1 MKGPLFLRCIL
12 YLLGGLVATLLVI
25 LLVLAFVRISVD
37 LSGYKGLVEAAA
49 SKALGR
55 TVHIDEKILITTSLQ
70 PIFSLES
77 LRIGNPDGF
86 ETGDFLRM
94 KSTKIQVRVLPLLLW
109 KINIAEFRV
118 KGLSVMLLQN
128 QSGAVNWT
136 AGTSVDKSPPEPTS
150 QEKQP
155 GGKET
160 SFEISSDSFVLTQL
174 HFEDITVEYLAP
186 GMNEPSQFQIEKCTG
201 TMPAG
206 KSFTLSMNG
215 HVLKEPY
222 STVVEIGSLKEFLE
236 ENRSWMKIKTAIA
249 KTNIEFSGDIDLSQ
263 AVNSLQLEASIKGD
277 RLDSLNSLLNLDLPP
292 LKYYR
297 SRALLT
303 MGGDRFDLKDF
314 EVQVAESQ
322 LLGKMSY
329 DKSGSRHKAI
339 IELSAQMIQLND
351 FDLGDWSA
359 EKTNSTDS
367 APQNDTEEQIE
378 HDEAHPPPE
387 VDSSATSEKAR
398 ALLSPEVINQFDVHV
413 QVNAEKVMSGTD
425 DLGRGLLTAT
435 LKDGRFTLDPV
446 QLNLPGGS
454 FSLKASLKPDPAAP
468 DASIRAVMKNFDFG
482 VLVRRV
488 NPAAKMGGTISLD
501 VDLTSTATSFD
512 DLMAGGNGH
521 FDFSGHLENLKAGI
535 IDLWAVNLLAAIVS
549 RKDETESTINCVIG
563 YWTMQD
569 GVLTPDVLVIDTTE
583 IRICGKGSIDFGEQQ
598 ISLTVAPTPKRPEFF
613 SLAIPIRVQ
622 GSFENFG
629 LGIQSGG
636 LVGTVIKFMTSPMH
650 VPIRRWSGKAL
661 PTDGNDVCGMLIGP
675 VGRSTAL
682 PAGCK

>member
-1 MKGPLFLRCIL
+1 MNSSKFLRWLL
-12 YLLGGLVATLLVI
+12 YPLGGLVATLLVI
-25 LLVLAFVRISVD
+25 LLLLAFVRISVD
-37 LSGYKGLVEAAA
+37 LSGYKGVIEAAA

-55 TVHIDEKILITTSLQ
+55 TVQIDEKILITTSLQ
-70 PIFSLES
+70 PIFSLEG
-77 LRIGNPDGF
+77 LRIGNPEGF

-94 KSTKIQVRVLPLLLW
+94 KSTRIQVRVLPFLLW
-109 KINIAEFRV
+109 KIKISEFRV

-136 AGTSVDKSPPEPTS
+136 FGIPVDESPPDSKPRE
-150 QEKQP
+150 EQP
-155 GGKET
+155 GQKER
-160 SFEISSDSFVLTQL
+160 SFEIGSDSFVLTQL

-186 GMNEPSQFQIEKCTG
+186 GMNESSQFQIEKCTG
-201 TMPAG
+201 SMPAG
-206 KSFTLSMNG
+206 KSFTLSMSG
-215 HVLKEPY
+215 HVFKEPY
-222 STVVEIGSLKEFLE
+222 STIVEIGSLKEFLE
-236 ENRSWMKIKTAIA
+236 KNRSWMEIKTDIA
-249 KTNIEFSGDIDLSQ
+249 KTNIEFTGDIDLSQ

-292 LKYYR
+292 LKYYS

-303 MGGDRFDLKDF
+303 MGGDRLDLKDF
-314 EVQVAESQ
+314 EVQVGESK

-329 DKSGSRHKAI
+329 DKSGSRHEST

-359 EKTNSTDS
+359 EKTSSTNTT
-367 APQNDTEEQIE
+367 PQDDTEKQIE
-378 HDEAHPPPE
+378 NDEVPPPPD
-387 VDSSATSEKAR
+387 VDSSGTSEKAL
-398 ALLSPEVINQFDVHV
+398 ALLSPEVINQFDLQMKVK
-413 QVNAEKVMSGTD
+413 AEKVMSGTD
-425 DLGRGLLTAT
+425 DMGSGLLAAT

-468 DASIRAVMKNFDFG
+468 DASIRAVMDNFDFG
-482 VLVRRV
+482 VLVRRI
-488 NPAAKMGGTISLD
+488 NPEAKMGGTISLD
-501 VDLTSTATSFD
+501 VDLTSAATSFD
-512 DLMAGGNGH
+512 DLMAKGNGH

-549 RKDETESTINCVIG
+549 KKDENESTINCVIG

-598 ISLTVAPTPKRPEFF
+598 ISLNVAPTPKRPEFF
-613 SLAIPIRVQ
+613 SLATPIKVQ

-636 LVGTVIKFMTSPMH
+636 LVGTVFKFVTSPMH
-650 VPIRRWSGKAL
+650 VPISRLAKQAL
-661 PTDGNDVCGMLIGP
+661 PEDGSDVCGMRIGP
-675 VGRSTAL
+675 EGRSSEF